1 MQLRFLDLYE
11 TQISVHNE
19 DYEVEGLGHQAEF
32 PMYIDDPLNQEGA
45 ARILDLA
52 FYLDSLQIIRFNPE
66 FHFCFAHVLK
76 YGRCKVCC
84 HLWVPHLHLVCE
96 DHFFLPCLAILDQ
109 SLLELL
115 LACLFFV
122 ALLRRLA

>member
-19 DYEVEGLGHQAEF
+19 DCEVEGLGHQAEF
-32 PMYIDDPLNQEGA
+32 PMYIDDPLNQKGA

-66 FHFCFAHVLK
+66 LHLLFAKVLK

-96 DHFFLPCLAILDQ
+96 DHFFPSGLGILDQ
-109 SLLELL
+109 SLLENLL
-115 LACLFFV
+115 DCLFLV
-122 ALLRRLA
+122 ADLRTLA